1 MNSFAI
7 LGRKYYRDLSLKL
20 EKLVQG
26 SIMKMKLCLET
37 QARVMVF
44 LLNSSCLYL
53 TRVNDFSTL
62 EYAEVVFY

>member
-1 MNSFAI
+1 
-7 LGRKYYRDLSLKL
+7 
-20 EKLVQG
+20 
-26 SIMKMKLCLET
+26 MKMKLCLET
-37 QARVMVF
+37 QAHVMVF